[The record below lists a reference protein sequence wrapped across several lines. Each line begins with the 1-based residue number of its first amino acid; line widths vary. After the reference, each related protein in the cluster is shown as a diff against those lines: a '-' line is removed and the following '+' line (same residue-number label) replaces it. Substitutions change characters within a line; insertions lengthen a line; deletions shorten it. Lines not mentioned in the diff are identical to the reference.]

1 MLKVIYARRGTGK
14 TKEMIKM
21 ANADV
26 GNVKGDIVFLDKDN
40 HCMLDLKHD
49 IRYINTQEYHK
60 VSLEYFMGFIG
71 GVMASDYDIEKMYID
86 GVPGLLSDEELKIA
100 VESIVDLAKN
110 NNVQVIMSLS
120 GKKDEMP
127 DFIKEYVV
135 E

>member
-40 HCMLDLKHD
+40 HCMLDLHHD
-49 IRYINTQEYHK
+49 IRYINTQEYRK

-86 GVPGLLSDEELKIA
+86 GVPGLLSEEDLAIA
-100 VESIVDLAKN
+100 VQNINKLAGS
-110 NNVQVIMSLS
+110 NNVEVIMSLS

-127 DFIKEYVV
+127 ECIKEFVV
-135 E
+135 Q